1 MGGPKGGHASTRGT
15 ARRERGIGI
24 VEVLVA
30 VLLLSFGF
38 LAAARMQVQSLRF
51 SQTASYRSQA
61 FFMATDMIDRM
72 RSNTEGAVAGAYDG
86 LATSAS
92 VADPGC
98 DERAC
103 DGAEIARQDLH
114 DWSGRLHASE
124 ADAEFVPALPSATG
138 IPAVG
143 TVDRVADGVYRV
155 TVRWAEPEG
164 DGHAGASLSMNF
176 ATEVPG

>member
-1 MGGPKGGHASTRGT
+1 MSPPTERRPAPRRGFQ
-15 ARRERGIGI
+15 RERGIGV

-51 SQTASYRSQA
+51 SQTASHRSQA

-72 RSNTEGAVAGAYDG
+72 RSNTAGAVGGAYDG
-86 LATSAS
+86 LETSAS
-92 VADPGC
+92 TADPGC
-98 DERAC
+98 GERAC
-103 DGAEIARQDLH
+103 DGTEIARQDLH
-114 DWSGRLHASE
+114 DWSGRLHADE
-124 ADAEFVPALPSATG
+124 ANAEFVPALPSATG

-164 DGHAGASLSMNF
+164 DGYTGASLSMSF